1 MPVYCLP
8 TSFHTYTHNPTY
20 PTDFPLPMQHYSQ
33 YRWWLRLIS
42 SVHHAMQDKKKCVID
57 PKGYMHPDVHCSTVY
72 NSQDME
78 AT

>member
-1 MPVYCLP
+1 MTLQ
-8 TSFHTYTHNPTY
+8 S
-20 PTDFPLPMQHYSQ
+20 
-33 YRWWLRLIS
+33 
-42 SVHHAMQDKKKCVID
+42 HAWAYIWRKHD